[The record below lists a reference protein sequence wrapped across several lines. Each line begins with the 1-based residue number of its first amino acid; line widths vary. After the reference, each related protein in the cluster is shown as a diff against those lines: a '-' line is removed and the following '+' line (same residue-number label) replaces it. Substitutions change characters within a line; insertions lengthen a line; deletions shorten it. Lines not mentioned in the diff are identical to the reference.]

1 MENIPTMFERQLN
14 SDVVDTHAVYKM
26 PAESDVVTHR
36 ASMQIA
42 PIEGGSDFEQN
53 QTIRFRVRSGD
64 FIDPSSIMFA
74 MQYKQTTVNGAAGAD
89 FVRPANGMGCLFS
102 RLTIYSST
110 GTVIED
116 INEHALLSSVMQLH
130 SHTSNHERT
139 VHTVSG
145 GYARAVRKEESDNA
159 IEDARVR
166 RPMGAAAGVNG
177 RFVFHL
183 LSGFLNSCP
192 RYLDTNGLKGLVIE
206 LTLAPNATVQQG
218 IKHGND
224 TAAQGATLLGYT
236 VSDPLLLYNELTMS
250 QAYKKEYL
258 SKVARDGYV
267 EVPYQTFVHQ
277 AETHTSNT
285 QYLHFSKA
293 VSRLKDA
300 IFVPRLSS
308 NLVAN
313 KDSLETYA
321 TIQEDGTWNVMIGS
335 KSYPVH
341 PCKGAAQT
349 YRQMLKVFAR
359 DKDCYAG
366 NIDLSQF
373 KTGSAILCVDFEQSQ
388 GTPFAGVKT
397 NGQPDITLQ
406 LNKIFDT
413 NAEGNIRID
422 AFLTC
427 DRILR
432 VGNGTAEVLM

>member
-14 SDVVDTHAVYKM
+14 SDVVDSHAVYKM

-36 ASMQIA
+36 AAMQIA
-42 PIEGGSDFEQN
+42 PIEGGATFEQN
-53 QTIRFRVRSGD
+53 QTIRFRIRSGD
-64 FIDPSSIMFA
+64 FIDPGSVMFA
-74 MQYKQTTVNGAAGAD
+74 MQYKQTTINGVASAHH
-89 FVRPANGMGCLFS
+89 VRPANGLSCLFS

-116 INEHALLSSVMQLH
+116 INEHALLSSVMQMH
-130 SHTSNHERT
+130 SHTTNHERT
-139 VHTVSG
+139 IHTCAG
-145 GYARAVRKEESDNA
+145 GYAPRSQTSSSDLTS
-159 IEDARVR
+159 IDTRLHR
-166 RPMGAAAGVNG
+166 SMGEVADTNN

-206 LTLAPNATVQQG
+206 LTLAPNTTVQQG
-218 IKHGND
+218 VHHGGD
-224 TAAQGATLLGYT
+224 TAAAGSALLGYT
-236 VSDPLLLYNELTMS
+236 VSDPLLLYDELTMS

-258 SKVARDGYV
+258 SKIARDGSV
-267 EVPYQTFVHQ
+267 EIPFQTFVHQ
-277 AETHTSNT
+277 AETHSSDT

-293 VSRLKDA
+293 VSRLKD
-300 IFVPRLSS
+300 ITFVPRAVS

-321 TIQEDGTWNVMIGS
+321 TIKEDGTWNVMIGS

-366 NIDLSQF
+366 NTDLAQF
-373 KTGSAILCVDFEQSQ
+373 RTGAGILCVDFEQSQ